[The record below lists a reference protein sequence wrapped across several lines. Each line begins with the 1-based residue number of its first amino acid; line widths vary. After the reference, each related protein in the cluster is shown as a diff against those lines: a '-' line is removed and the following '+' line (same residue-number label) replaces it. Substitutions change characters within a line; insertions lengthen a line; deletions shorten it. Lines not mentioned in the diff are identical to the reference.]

1 MKINWKVRLRNKTW
15 LASVLALIVSFVYD
29 LLAMVEFVPPL
40 SEDWLLS
47 LMQTL
52 LTLLTALGV
61 VIDPTTDGAADS
73 APAIPAD
80 ERGLLRRGDRGEAVR
95 VLQRCLRSAGYDLTI
110 DGVFG
115 RITLEC
121 VKSFQGT
128 HGLTRDG
135 IVGPLTWAALE
146 EACR

>member
-15 LASVLALIVSFVYD
+15 LASVMALIVSFAYD

-47 LMQTL
+47 LLQTI

-73 APAIPAD
+73 
-80 ERGLLRRGDRGEAVR
+80 DRAMN
-95 VLQRCLRSAGYDLTI
+95 Y
-110 DGVFG
+110 
-115 RITLEC
+115 
-121 VKSFQGT
+121 
-128 HGLTRDG
+128 
-135 IVGPLTWAALE
+135 
-146 EACR
+146 

>member
-15 LASVLALIVSFVYD
+15 LASVLALMVSFVYD
-29 LLAMVEFVPPL
+29 LLAMLDIVPPL

-73 APAIPAD
+73 
-80 ERGLLRRGDRGEAVR
+80 DRAM
-95 VLQRCLRSAGYDLTI
+95 GY
-110 DGVFG
+110 
-115 RITLEC
+115 
-121 VKSFQGT
+121 
-128 HGLTRDG
+128 
-135 IVGPLTWAALE
+135 
-146 EACR
+146 

>member
-15 LASVLALIVSFVYD
+15 LASVLALIISFVYD

-47 LMQTL
+47 LLQTL

-73 APAIPAD
+73 
-80 ERGLLRRGDRGEAVR
+80 DRAMT
-95 VLQRCLRSAGYDLTI
+95 Y
-110 DGVFG
+110 
-115 RITLEC
+115 
-121 VKSFQGT
+121 
-128 HGLTRDG
+128 
-135 IVGPLTWAALE
+135 
-146 EACR
+146 